1 MKYRAGFPVTSCMV
15 ASVAVAGFPFTSFAI
30 GGEPHVAETLTA
42 EAAWARAATRGDRQA
57 FGRLVDL
64 HKRAVFGLCV
74 RLLRDSEDARDAAQ
88 ECFARAYAALGS
100 YDAAQPF
107 APWLLRI
114 ARNHC
119 LDVLRRRLPDAQRV
133 ELDGAPEEGAA
144 RELADPA
151 APRGDEAVERRE
163 LAGALE
169 RAVAALPLNYREVV
183 HLFHV
188 EHLSYKEIAATLDV
202 PVGTVMT
209 WLFRARA
216 RLKDAL
222 TAGGTEVLP

>member
-1 MKYRAGFPVTSCMV
+1 MV
-15 ASVAVAGFPFTSFAI
+15 ASAAIAGLPFTSFAF
-30 GGEPHVAETLTA
+30 GEVSSLAEPLTA
-42 EAAWARAATRGDRQA
+42 EAVWTRAATRGDKQA

-64 HKRAVFGLCV
+64 HKRAVFGLCL
-74 RLLRDSEDARDAAQ
+74 RLLRDAEEARDAAQ
-88 ECFARAYAALGS
+88 EAFARAYGALGS
-100 YDAAQPF
+100 YDAAQAF

-133 ELDGAPEEGAA
+133 ELDADPDEGA
-144 RELADPA
+144 RQELADPSA
-151 APRGDEAVERRE
+151 ARGDEVIARRE

-169 RAVAALPLNYREVV
+169 RAVGALPPNYREVV

-202 PVGTVMT
+202 PIGTVMT
-209 WLFRARA
+209 WLHRARA

-222 TAGGTEVLP
+222 TAGGAEALP